1 MDRTK
6 AKLVLNASFLKE
18 FFMKGLEF
26 PIIGTKVTGLNRKFD
41 LSSPQGRKKYFEAKA
56 GDEIK
61 RLSEYL
67 DKNTFIAYLLGKKNS
82 GKGTYA
88 KLFTEI
94 FGENKIKHVSVG
106 DLVRDVHSNWKSY
119 SKSKKFEELKRVY
132 RGYISFDEAVD
143 ALLGRSTKTLLPTE
157 FILALLKVHIA
168 ELEGKSIFLDGLPR
182 EMDQVSYSLYFRD
195 LVNYRQDPDVF
206 VIIDIPEAVINERIK
221 HRVVCPKCNTSRNK
235 KLFIT
240 SKIDYDAEGEEF
252 YLVCD
257 NPDCTGARMQGK
269 EGDDLGI
276 ELIRPRL
283 EKDEEIIRN
292 VFNLHGVLKVLLRNH
307 VPAKEA
313 KKYFD
318 NYEITPEYSFK
329 WDKKNKKVKVIENP
343 WTVNDDNGVE
353 SFSLLAPPVVVSLI
367 KQLVEVLAL

>member
-1 MDRTK
+1 
-6 AKLVLNASFLKE
+6 
-18 FFMKGLEF
+18 MKGLEF

-157 FILALLKVHIA
+157 FILALLKVHIVG
-168 ELEGKSIFLDGLPR
+168 LEGKTIFLDGLPR
-182 EMDQVSYSLYFRD
+182 ESDQVSYSLYFRD
-195 LVNYRQDPDVF
+195 LVNYRDDPDIF
-206 VIIDIPEAVINERIK
+206 VLIDIPEAVINERIK
-221 HRVVCPKCNTSRNK
+221 FRVVCPICQTTRNK
-235 KLFIT
+235 KLHIT
-240 SKIDYDAEGEEF
+240 NKAEYDTENRVF

-257 NPDCTGARMQGK
+257 NPSCKGARMETK

-276 ELIRPRL
+276 EPIRPRIV
-283 EKDEEIIRN
+283 KDEEIMRN
-292 VFNLHGVLKVLLRNH
+292 VLALHGIPKVLLRNH
-307 VPAKEA
+307 IPAVEA
-313 KKYFD
+313 KRYFD
-318 NYEITPEYSFK
+318 DYEVTPEYGFK
-329 WDKKNKKVKVIENP
+329 LDSNRKVKIIEKP
-343 WTVNDDNGVE
+343 WTFKDDNGVE
-353 SFSLLAPPVVVSLI
+353 SFSLLPPPVVVSMI
-367 KQLVEVLAL
+367 KQLVEVLGL